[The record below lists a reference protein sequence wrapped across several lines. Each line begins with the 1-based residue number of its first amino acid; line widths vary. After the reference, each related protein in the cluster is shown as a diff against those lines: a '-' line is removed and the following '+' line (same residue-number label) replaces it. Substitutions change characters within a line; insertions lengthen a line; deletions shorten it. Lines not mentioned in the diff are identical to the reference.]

1 MLINLFMLKE
11 AANTLRLQMLELRNG
26 ADVVKLLCEDS
37 EREHKRAELKQR
49 MERLTQAQELLS
61 NRL

>member
-37 EREHKRAELKQR
+37 EREYKRAELKQR